1 MYFHVSLLKPDYMK
15 KEILAVILV
24 TIFML
29 AVILGYGAVI
39 VWVLQRLQLH
49 LLLKVLIITG
59 LGALAGTM
67 IYVAI
72 ERIREIREEE
82 KDDLSQY

>member
-1 MYFHVSLLKPDYMK
+1 MK

-39 VWVLQRLQLH
+39 VWVLQRMQVN
-49 LLLKVLIITG
+49 LLLKILIITG

-67 IYVAI
+67 IYVAF

-82 KDDLSQY
+82 NDDLSQY

>member
-1 MYFHVSLLKPDYMK
+1 MNSDYMK

-24 TIFML
+24 TLFML

-39 VWVLQRLQLH
+39 VWVFQRIQLH
-49 LLLKVLIITG
+49 LFLKLLIIMG
-59 LGALAGTM
+59 FGALAGTM